1 MTTQNSAP
9 EQWTVW
15 GAVCTITLSA
25 FATPVI
31 SPSPRTQTVSSAC
44 CIIAGK
50 VQPLTQAADDY
61 TARVRQSPRR
71 KAAMDK
77 AAVKIAARLQKEA
90 GGETVASLRMGK
102 GLTQSELAK
111 AAGMR
116 QSYLSRIEN
125 NRQTIG
131 NGNIAK
137 LAAVLE
143 TSPLLLR
150 AAFERQWD
158 LIERSKS

>member
-1 MTTQNSAP
+1 MTTQNFTP
-9 EQWTVW
+9 EQWTTW
-15 GAVCTITLSA
+15 GAVCTITVSA
-25 FATPVI
+25 FAAVSAP
-31 SPSPRTQTVSSAC
+31 PCTQTVSSARY
-44 CIIAGK
+44 IVAGK
-50 VQPLTQAADDY
+50 AQPLTQAAAGH
-61 TARVRQSPRR
+61 TARVRQNPRR

-77 AAVKIAARLQKEA
+77 AAVKIAARLQEEA
-90 GGETVASLRMGK
+90 GGETVVGLRMGK

-111 AAGMR
+111 AAGMQ

-125 NRQTIG
+125 KRHTIS

-150 AAFERQWD
+150 TAFERQWD
-158 LIERSKS
+158 LIEKA